1 MIKRILELLE
11 QTNITNEE
19 KEKIAE
25 YLRVVDDDSIFLN
38 ALMLNGVDNWTWY
51 DEAVKDYRKMKN
63 EEEEED

>member
-25 YLRVVDDDSIFLN
+25 YLRVVDDDSILLN
-38 ALMLNGVDNWTWY
+38 ALMSNGVDNWTWY
-51 DEAVKDYRKMKN
+51 DEAIKDYKKMK